1 MKKVLKFNL
10 LVLPLLLFA
19 SCSSG
24 YKPTKEMS
32 DFLNGLSGKKAF
44 ESISSG
50 HYSEV
55 YQSFINDEILGTKRK
70 EIYFDYKDNNYYYY
84 QLMTYDGNQINNDV
98 VKSQALMCLIGE
110 EYHIFTRYGNQDIN
124 DITITH
130 DEAKNGIT
138 NLIYINENNYDG
150 GGLYYGDIFKIYSTQ
165 FPNESF
171 YIENEK
177 LYFDEKYL
185 NFEKVND
192 SDKIETIQI
201 TQKIGINKYGLLTE
215 AYEKVQI
222 ESTGEGGI
230 NTLIPEYDVDFD
242 KKSSLN

>member
-1 MKKVLKFNL
+1 MKKALKFNL
-10 LVLPLLLFA
+10 LILPLLIFA

-24 YKPTKEMS
+24 YKPTKEMN

-55 YQSFINDEILGTKRK
+55 YQSIINDETLGTKKK
-70 EIYFDYKDNNYYYY
+70 EIYFSYKDNNYYYY
-84 QLMTYDGNQINNDV
+84 QLMTYD
-98 VKSQALMCLIGE
+98 
-110 EYHIFTRYGNQDIN
+110 EYHIFTRYGDQEIN
-124 DITITH
+124 DITIT
-130 DEAKNGIT
+130 DEEAKNGIT
-138 NLIYINENNYDG
+138 NLIYIHENNYDG

-171 YIENEK
+171 YIENDK

-201 TQKIGINKYGLLTE
+201 TQKIGINKQGLLTE

-222 ESTGEGGI
+222 ESSGEGGI
-230 NTLIPEYDVDFD
+230 NILTPEYDVTFD
-242 KKSSLN
+242 KKYSLD